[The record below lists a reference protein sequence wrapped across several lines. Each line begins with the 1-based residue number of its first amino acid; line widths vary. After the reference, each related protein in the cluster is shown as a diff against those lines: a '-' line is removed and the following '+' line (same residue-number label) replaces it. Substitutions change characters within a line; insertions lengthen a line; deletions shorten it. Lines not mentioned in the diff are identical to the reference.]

1 MTSYHRLIPIFSPRM
16 KLIRFGTPDH
26 EKPGLILGE
35 VRRMDVLELCD
46 AGLGESRWVALAL
59 SRMA

>member
-1 MTSYHRLIPIFSPRM
+1 M
-16 KLIRFGTPDH
+16 KLILFGTPDH
-26 EKPGLILGE
+26 EKPGLVLGE
-35 VRRMDVLELCD
+35 VRRMDVLELGD